1 MQSYAEYLNE
11 ISEARGE
18 AKGEA
23 MGEIK
28 GERRMVVRLGTSLF
42 GPPDADTLA
51 KLESIQSL
59 EVLEELG
66 LRLVKARSWDEVLR
80 SL

>member
-11 ISEARGE
+11 RGE
-18 AKGEA
+18 AR
-23 MGEIK
+23 GEIK
-28 GERRMVVRLGTSLF
+28 GERRMVLRQGTVLF

-51 KLESIQSL
+51 KLEAIQSL

-66 LRLVKARSWDEVLR
+66 LRVVKAKSWGDVVHDL
-80 SL
+80 

>member
-11 ISEARGE
+11 LGEARE
-18 AKGEA
+18 
-23 MGEIK
+23 EIK
-28 GERRMVVRLGTSLF
+28 GERRMILRQGTSLF

-51 KLESIQSL
+51 KLEAIQSW

-66 LRLVKARSWDEVLR
+66 LRVVKAKSWDEALR
-80 SL
+80 DLL